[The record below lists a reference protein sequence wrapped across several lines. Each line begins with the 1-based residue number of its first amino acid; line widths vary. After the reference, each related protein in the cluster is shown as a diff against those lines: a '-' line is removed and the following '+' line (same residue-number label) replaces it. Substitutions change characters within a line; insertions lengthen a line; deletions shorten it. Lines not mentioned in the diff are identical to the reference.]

1 MSERNQIEYKNETKQ
16 KKRVI
21 KFKKY
26 KLDWLANKVH
36 KWRFNFI

>member
-1 MSERNQIEYKNETKQ
+1 MKQ
-16 KKRVI
+16 NKKKRVI
-21 KFKKY
+21 KFIKY